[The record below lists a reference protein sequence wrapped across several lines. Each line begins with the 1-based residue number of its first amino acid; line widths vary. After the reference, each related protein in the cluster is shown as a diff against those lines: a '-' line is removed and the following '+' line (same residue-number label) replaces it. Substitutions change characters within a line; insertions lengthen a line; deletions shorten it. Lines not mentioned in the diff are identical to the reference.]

1 MEGKIVCCLKS
12 CQKQITA
19 SQPSMACWLCDNVVH
34 VKCVGY
40 SGLVADAIAK
50 RTGLNWCCES
60 CREVECEMRMFM
72 RQTRVGFTNLI
83 GGFHKLN
90 DQFSALNSQFN
101 SLKLMAESPKRK
113 KSTSCD
119 LQLSKFL
126 PLPSTD
132 PPTTPLVP
140 QLISFATPVA
150 TTAAESIPIREP
162 APPTLVNAEVVSEVS
177 TVVTRSRGK
186 PNPNKKIS
194 SAPPPTVGS
203 PTLLGSKDNI
213 PNITPLA
220 PKPLVGVPPM
230 KQIFV
235 SRLAPDLTSDDVK
248 AFIIAKIK
256 NANPKVEKFKFAY
269 DRQIASFKINVP
281 PSLFETICSPSFWPE
296 HLVVKEFKAK
306 VKNRTPIGLLPNGPV
321 QSQSQSSSSSSKN

>member
-1 MEGKIVCCLKS
+1 KIVCCLKS

-90 DQFSALNSQFN
+90 DQFSALNSH
-101 SLKLMAESPKRK
+101 
-113 KSTSCD
+113 
-119 LQLSKFL
+119 
-126 PLPSTD
+126 
-132 PPTTPLVP
+132 
-140 QLISFATPVA
+140 
-150 TTAAESIPIREP
+150 IPIREP

-306 VKNRTPIGLLPNGPV
+306 VKNRTPIGLLPNG
-321 QSQSQSSSSSSKN
+321 